1 MTFILLLIVVALA
14 FEYVN
19 GFHDA
24 ANAIATSVAT
34 RVLTARQAVTLA
46 AACDLLGALTGTA
59 VATTI
64 AAGLVDTQYV
74 SLTTIFC
81 ALLAA
86 IFWNLVTWW
95 FGLPS
100 SSSHALIG
108 GLCGATVASAYAQ
121 LHVLNWHVIKWSVVD
136 PVTHKTMGLL
146 HKVVIPMFVSPL
158 CGGIGGFL
166 FMGLLIVLFRR
177 WNPVQMNK
185 AFGKVQIASAAWMSF
200 CHGLND
206 AQKTMGIIALTLFT
220 GSKTGALDHLPGLLS
235 FLHTPKFEI
244 ATWVKVACALVMGA
258 GIASGGWRIIKTTGS
273 RLVRLQTT
281 HGFAAQ
287 VTAAAVIN
295 VASMWGMPL
304 STTHVISTSIMGV
317 GATKRLSAVK
327 WRMMGR
333 IVGAWVL
340 TLPLTLAVG
349 FGLMW
354 LCQRLGLVL

>member
-1 MTFILLLIVVALA
+1 MTLIILLIVVALA

-34 RVLTARQAVTLA
+34 KVLTARQAVVIA
-46 AACDLLGALTGTA
+46 ASCDLLGALAGTA

-64 AAGLVDTQYV
+64 AAGLVDGNYV
-74 SLTTIFC
+74 SLTTILC

-108 GLCGATVASAYAQ
+108 GLCGATLASASG
-121 LHVLNWHVIKWSVVD
+121 NWHVIKWAVTD
-136 PVTHKTMGLL
+136 PVTHKTAGLL
-146 HKVVIPMFVSPL
+146 YKVVLPMFVSPV
-158 CGGIGGFL
+158 CGCVVGFL
-166 FMGLLIVLFRR
+166 FMGLMILMFRS
-177 WNPVQMNK
+177 VQPTTLNK
-185 AFGKVQIASAAWMSF
+185 VFGKAQIASAAWMSF

-220 GSKTGALDHLPGLLS
+220 GSKSGVLDNLPNWLS
-235 FLHTPKFEI
+235 FLHTPRFEI
-244 ATWVKVACALVMGA
+244 HSWVKVACALVMGA
-258 GIASGGWRIIKTTGS
+258 GIASGGWRIIKTMGS
-273 RLVRLQTT
+273 KLVRLQTI

-287 VTAAAVIN
+287 VTAASVIN
-295 VASMWGMPL
+295 IASLWGMPL

-317 GATKRLSAVK
+317 GATKRLSAVRWK
-327 WRMMGR
+327 MMGR

-340 TLPLTLAVG
+340 TLPLTLGVG

-354 LCQRLGLVL
+354 FFIKIHWNQ

>member
-1 MTFILLLIVVALA
+1 MFFIILLILVALA

-34 RVLTARQAVTLA
+34 KVLTAKQAVTIA
-46 AACDLLGALTGTA
+46 AVCDLLGALAGTA

-64 AAGLVDTQYV
+64 AAGLVDGNFV
-74 SLTTIFC
+74 NLTTIFC
-81 ALLAA
+81 ALLSA
-86 IFWNLVTWW
+86 ILWNLITWW

-108 GLCGATVASAYAQ
+108 GLCGATLATAAG
-121 LHVLNWHVIKWSVVD
+121 NWHVIKWATVD
-136 PVTHKTMGLL
+136 PVTHKTVGLL
-146 HKVVIPMFVSPL
+146 YKVVLPMLASPV
-158 CGGIGGFL
+158 CGCVGGYL
-166 FMGLLIVLFRR
+166 VMGLLIVLCRGVH
-177 WNPVQMNK
+177 PATLNK
-185 AFGKVQIASAAWMSF
+185 VFSKAQIGSAAWMSF

-220 GSKTGALDHLPGLLS
+220 GSKSGALDDLPAWLA

-244 ATWVKVACALVMGA
+244 HLWVKVICALVMGA
-258 GIASGGWRIIKTTGS
+258 GIASGGWRIIKTMGS
-273 RLVRLQTT
+273 KLVRLQTI

-287 VTAAAVIN
+287 ATAAAIIN
-295 VASMWGMPL
+295 VASLWGMPL

-317 GATKRLSAVK
+317 GATKRFSAVR

-333 IVGAWVL
+333 IVVAWVL
-340 TLPLTLAVG
+340 TLPLTMAVG
-349 FGLMW
+349 YALMW
-354 LCQRLGLVL
+354 GCMRLGW

>member
-1 MTFILLLIVVALA
+1 MTFILLLILVALA

-34 RVLTARQAVTLA
+34 KVLTARQAVTIA
-46 AACDLLGALTGTA
+46 ATCDLLGALTGTA

-64 AAGLVDTQYV
+64 ASGLVDGNYV

-86 IFWNLVTWW
+86 IIWNLVTWW

-108 GLCGATVASAYAQ
+108 GLCGATLASAAG
-121 LHVLNWHVIKWSVVD
+121 NWHVIKWAVTD
-136 PVTHKTMGLL
+136 PVTHKTSGLL
-146 HKVVIPMFVSPL
+146 YKVVLPMFLSPVA
-158 CGGIGGFL
+158 GGLLGFL
-166 FMGLLIVLFRR
+166 VMGFMLWAFRS
-177 WNPVQMNK
+177 VQPATLNK
-185 AFGKVQIASAAWMSF
+185 VFGKAQVGSAAWMSF

-220 GSKTGALDHLPGLLS
+220 GSKSGALDHLPAALS

-244 ATWVKVACALVMGA
+244 QTWVKVICALTMGA
-258 GIASGGWRIIKTTGS
+258 GIATGGWRIIKTMGS
-273 RLVRLQTT
+273 KLVRLQTI

-287 VTAAAVIN
+287 ATAASVIN
-295 VASMWGMPL
+295 VASLWGMPL

-317 GATKRLSAVK
+317 GATKRMSAVR

-333 IVGAWVL
+333 IVSAWVL
-340 TLPLTLAVG
+340 PLPLTLAVG

-354 LCQRLGLVL
+354 LCLKLAW